1 MDKRVR
7 KKETKSMA
15 VPRDSH
21 KLKILKISLE
31 RKRGVLKRIVS
42 VAIADRSRIIRG
54 WKPRPVSEP
63 TPFPLL

>member
-1 MDKRVR
+1 MDKMVW

-21 KLKILKISLE
+21 KLKTLKISLE

-42 VAIADRSRIIRG
+42 VATADRGQIIRG
-54 WKPRPVSEP
+54 WKPRPISEP
-63 TPFPLL
+63 TPFLLL